1 MTHPPKVVVSPATG
15 SPLPGAARDAL
26 RAGAEA
32 SAIPSSQPSASR
44 VRRSRVTVRMRILAA
59 VLALAAF
66 GLSLAGSTAYLLL
79 RGRVD
84 ARIDE
89 SLGRSVEE
97 FRALAAD
104 GVDPQTGGAFT
115 TASDLVYTAMQRTVP
130 ASTSGM
136 VGLVAGKVQWTA
148 PPSVLV
154 RPERDP
160 DLVAR
165 LQRVGA
171 KDPVLLHQVTTRLND
186 YRYVAVP
193 VTVVGDPSPAVLVLA
208 YDRRAEH
215 AELTSTYQTYA
226 LVALGSLVLIGV
238 VGWMVAGRLL
248 APVRLLGATALRIT
262 DSDLSDRIPVS
273 GHDDLSDLTR
283 TVNAMLDRL
292 ETAFAS
298 QRNLL
303 DDAGHELRT
312 PLTIL
317 RGHLELLDA
326 VDAEEVAATRA
337 LALDEVDRMHRL
349 VDDLVTLAKAERPDF
364 VRTTPVDVGRLTDD
378 VLDKARTLGPRRWLV
393 DARADAWVQL
403 DPQRVTQALLQLAA
417 NAVKLSAEGSTIAFG
432 SAVASGRVRLWVR
445 DEGQGV
451 STKDAKRIFERFARG
466 TAERGVEGS
475 GLGLPIVT
483 AIAEAHGGTVELVSR
498 PGHGATFTLDLPERT
513 APGGADAR
521 PPDQTEEIP

>member
-1 MTHPPKVVVSPATG
+1 
-15 SPLPGAARDAL
+15 
-26 RAGAEA
+26 
-32 SAIPSSQPSASR
+32 
-44 VRRSRVTVRMRILAA
+44 MRILAA

-66 GLSLAGSTAYLLL
+66 GLLLAGSIAYLLL
-79 RGRVD
+79 RERVD
-84 ARIDE
+84 ARIDD
-89 SLGRSVEE
+89 SLGRGVKE

-115 TASDLVYTAMQRTVP
+115 TASDLVYTAMQGTVP

-136 VGLVAGKVQWTA
+136 VGLVSGRVRWTA

-154 RPERDP
+154 RPELDP

-165 LQRVGA
+165 LERVRA
-171 KDPVLLHQVTTRLND
+171 QDPVLIHQVTTRRND

-193 VTVVGDPSPAVLVLA
+193 VTVVGDRAPAVLVFA

-215 AELTSTYQTYA
+215 EELTSTYQTYA

-238 VGWMVAGRLL
+238 VGWIVAGRLL

-326 VDAEEVAATRA
+326 ADAVEVAATRA

-364 VRTTPVDVGRLTDD
+364 VRPAPVDAGRLTDD
-378 VLDKARTLGPRRWLV
+378 VLDKARTLGPRRWTV

-417 NAVKLSAEGSTIAFG
+417 NAVKFTAEGTTIAFG
-432 SAVASGRVRLWVR
+432 SSVAGGRVRLWVR

-451 STKDAKRIFERFARG
+451 SAQDAKRIFERFARG
-466 TAERGVEGS
+466 NAGRGVEGS
-475 GLGLPIVT
+475 GLGLPIVA
-483 AIAEAHGGTVELVSR
+483 AIAEAHGGTVELVSQ
-498 PGHGATFTLDLPERT
+498 PGRGATFTLDLPERA
-513 APGGADAR
+513 APGGVDAR
-521 PPDQTEEIP
+521 SLDQSEEVP